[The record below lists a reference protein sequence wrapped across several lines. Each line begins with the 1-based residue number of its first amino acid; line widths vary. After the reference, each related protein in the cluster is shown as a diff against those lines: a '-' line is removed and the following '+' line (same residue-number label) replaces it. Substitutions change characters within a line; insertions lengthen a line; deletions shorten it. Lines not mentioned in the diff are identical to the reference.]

1 MKQMNAYSMPRNGL
15 WSLRVEDTGGYHPA
29 CIWVGS
35 TGKPQGKDSQSFGLL
50 PPLAGPH
57 SLAAALRERQDLATT
72 RAPTDELGVRD
83 GLLQLAGDQLL
94 EVGDAAPAQGAL
106 PELRLG

>member
-1 MKQMNAYSMPRNGL
+1 M
-15 WSLRVEDTGGYHPA
+15 WSLRIEDTGGYRPA

-35 TGKPQGKDSQSFGLL
+35 TGKPRGKDSQSFGLL

-57 SLAAALRERQDLATT
+57 FLAAALRGRQDLATT
-72 RAPTDELGVRD
+72 HAPTDELGVRD
-83 GLLQLAGDQLL
+83 RLLQLAGDQLL
-94 EVGDAAPAQGAL
+94 EVGDAAPAQRAL